1 MSELTNDYL
10 DQIMGFD
17 PQKLDVFQEK
27 GPRQDPNVY
36 KTNPR
41 DAKSEDGVY
50 RSRIKVIL
58 NPFSPKESIVPQT
71 TYWLKAQDG
80 SMLVRS
86 SLSVDDRN
94 CPLFKCWKRVWFQGD
109 DNTPEGKAIRE
120 KARTRARSIFDKNE
134 SQWVL
139 VQILEDENKPELV
152 GQFKV
157 MKLARDIYDKL
168 VAIMSPSAAS
178 KKQAYPVMDYVIGLE
193 LNIEVQP
200 GPDDPAA
207 PERKQREIS
216 YSLSQFGSYATI
228 IKTDGTPL
236 LTDEEAELVDNY
248 VTAANDAQNGKTEK
262 KRTDGAKKVAELRPK
277 LRPIYAKAIEYVR
290 DNLKDVVTGQPLD
303 IVKYC
308 GYQPWDENT
317 ATAVQHFIEIV
328 DAGYSPE
335 NMGYEQLKAMQA
347 QVQAQAAPE
356 AVPVNAEPTDNSA
369 NAQDPDLPF

>member
-1 MSELTNDYL
+1 MAELTNDVL

-58 NPFSPKESIVPQT
+58 NPFSPKESIVPQA
-71 TYWLKAQDG
+71 TYWLKSQDG
-80 SMLVRS
+80 SMSVRS
-86 SLSVDDRN
+86 SLSIGDRN
-94 CPLFKCWKRVWFQGD
+94 CPIFKCWKRVWFQGD
-109 DNTPEGKAIRE
+109 DTTPEGKAERE

-193 LNIEVQP
+193 LNMEVQP

-216 YSLSQFGSYATI
+216 YSLSQFGTYATV

-262 KRTDGAKKVAELRPK
+262 KRTDGAKKVDELRPK

-290 DNLKDVVTGQPLD
+290 DNLKDVTTGQPLD

-328 DAGYSPE
+328 DGGYSPE
-335 NMGYEQLKAMQA
+335 NMGYEQFKALQA
-347 QVQAQAAPE
+347 NTTVVAA
-356 AVPVNAEPTDNSA
+356 AAEPATSVVPETAD
-369 NAQDPDLPF
+369 AQDPELPF

>member
-1 MSELTNDYL
+1 MSQLTNDAL

-17 PQKLDVFQEK
+17 PRNLDVFQEK

-41 DAKSEDGVY
+41 DAKSDDGVY
-50 RSRIKVIL
+50 RSRVKVIL
-58 NPFSPKESIVPQT
+58 NPFSPKESIVPQAS
-71 TYWLKAQDG
+71 YWLKSQDG
-80 SMLVRS
+80 SMAVRS
-86 SLSVDDRN
+86 SLSIGDRN

-109 DNTPEGKAIRE
+109 DNTTEGKAIRE
-120 KARTRARSIFDKNE
+120 KARARAKSIFEKTE

-168 VAIMSPSAAS
+168 IAIMSPSAAS

-200 GPDDPAA
+200 GPDDPSA

-228 IKTDGTPL
+228 IKTDGTQL
-236 LTDEEAELVDNY
+236 LTDEETELVDNY
-248 VTAANDAQNGKTEK
+248 VTAANDAQNGKTDK
-262 KRTDGAKKVAELRPK
+262 KRSDGAKKVAELRPK
-277 LRPIYAKAIEYVR
+277 LRPIYAKVIEYVR
-290 DNLKDVVTGQPLD
+290 ENLKDVTTGQPLD

-317 ATAVQHFIEIV
+317 ATAVNHFIEIV

-347 QVQAQAAPE
+347 NANAAQI
-356 AVPVNAEPTDNSA
+356 PVVEKAEPTTTA
-369 NAQDPDLPF
+369 GPADPADPELPF

>member
-109 DNTPEGKAIRE
+109 DNTPEGKAVRE
-120 KARTRARSIFDKNE
+120 KARTRARSIFEKTE

-139 VQILEDENKPELV
+139 VQILEDENRPELV

-347 QVQAQAAPE
+347 QVQTQAAPE
-356 AVPVNAEPTDNSA
+356 AAPVTAEPTDNSA